1 MTSHSF
7 FILQRKIILSICRYT
22 FNPCFRIARSTS
34 NFNADGHLLCQEY
47 NYTPSTKTPR
57 KTQITASRGHTQS
70 VMNFGVLIILSR
82 NIIFLICRYTFSPCF
97 RIARSTSNF
106 NADGHLPCREY
117 NYTPSTKTPR
127 KTQITASRGHT
138 HFVLDSSPKKE
149 STKEKILRYFHKI
162 IRMFQILLRLFCFSR
177 SYL

>member
-1 MTSHSF
+1 MGTVQSQISF
-7 FILQRKIILSICRYT
+7 FTQYSDIKKKQSANKAGCFLYR
-22 FNPCFRIARSTS
+22 CFRIARRPS
-34 NFNADGHLLCQEY
+34 NFDADGHLPCQEY

-127 KTQITASRGHT
+127 KTQITASQGHT
-138 HFVLDSSPKKE
+138 QSVMNFGVLFILSKNIIFLICRYTFSPF
-149 STKEKILRYFHKI
+149 R
-162 IRMFQILLRLFCFSR
+162 RC
-177 SYL
+177 